1 MRKLC
6 RARTFAAKRYC
17 RFQIMAESRQQRSSA
32 VANGRTTACCSAA
45 DAVLTQYVEAR
56 PRPRRP
62 VAHITVQPVPL
73 RMPLHERLRVE
84 RPPARMSP
92 ARAERHR
99 ARHFAVG
106 HFAVVGAPWIERP
119 VIGAAEAR
127 IVQ

>member
-6 RARTFAAKRYC
+6 SARSFAEKRYC

-62 VAHITVQPVPL
+62 VAHITVKPVPL

-84 RPPARMSP
+84 RQPSLISP
-92 ARAERHR
+92 ARDKRHL
-99 ARHFAVG
+99 ALLFAVDN
-106 HFAVVGAPWIERP
+106 FAGVGSPR
-119 VIGAAEAR
+119 
-127 IVQ
+127 